1 MQVFVDETCRMEG
14 RPLENLEQIEKK
26 ETCQFA
32 CFVLPECNYF
42 LYDAELLDCE
52 LFATEDRSCDIVRGP
67 PKPPINGCTG
77 PATTTTTTTTEEP
90 DTTLYYSF
98 EDYE

>member
-1 MQVFVDETCRMEG
+1 MEG

-98 EDYE
+98 EDYEQI